1 MLIFHEIKKAIS
13 SSVVRITAITLLFA
27 CVLIS
32 YFAVKN
38 DKMETLTA
46 NQIQTEYDK
55 QTALYIDNAKRGLKH
70 LDDLGSEDDYAH
82 RYYEKVIEIY
92 TKASDGK
99 KIENDGAVGWER
111 LLTSDEILLLSLA
124 MAIVVGGISVFE
136 EKRTGAISVIFA
148 SKNGRA

>member
-70 LDDLGSEDDYAH
+70 LDARGTGY
-82 RYYEKVIEIY
+82 
-92 TKASDGK
+92 
-99 KIENDGAVGWER
+99 
-111 LLTSDEILLLSLA
+111 LSLPPLCA
-124 MAIVVGGISVFE
+124 E
-136 EKRTGAISVIFA
+136 
-148 SKNGRA
+148 